1 MKKKSEC
8 SEPLYITMKFNLLF
22 QEVKHQI
29 GSFPWS
35 FHDNDRKFAFERNG
49 YFFNC
54 LQITLT
60 HNDCNRNGNFCN
72 KFKCK
77 WKLYKKKKTFIL
89 KMSRVSWYLLNI
101 VKKVY
106 WLVVFFF
113 YLCSVK
119 ENLFKCNANFYC
131 TRWLNYFHLLVDTN
145 NIQDI

>member
-1 MKKKSEC
+1 MWKKKSEC

-60 HNDCNRNGNFCN
+60 HNDCNRNGNFCK

-77 WKLYKKKKTFIL
+77 WKLYKKKKNIYIKDVPCVIKHSKKGCIDWLSFFSICVLLKRIYLNAMQTFTALDDWI
-89 KMSRVSWYLLNI
+89 I
-101 VKKVY
+101 
-106 WLVVFFF
+106 FI
-113 YLCSVK
+113 CS
-119 ENLFKCNANFYC
+119 
-131 TRWLNYFHLLVDTN
+131 
-145 NIQDI
+145 